1 MKRTKFEF
9 RGEIMGAS
17 LNPHTINQL
26 AKGTEIYGEHENLS
40 TICLVLKGRVLIQND
55 GSKIIVGSGSFI
67 GVTDLYAGRFISSY
81 IAFDDVVLFP
91 FEARDKNSIKAIIE
105 GNKEYSGL
113 LVAGLARS
121 LVEANKIFTEFDLKV
136 KNLYEF
142 LSNAYE
148 QFKVL
153 AAKVGYHVH
162 PMDSIE
168 ILEPFPAEAIASRV
182 NMDYYRVLSKVPID
196 IQKSFFACG
205 EELTT
210 RHVDEIVS
218 DYITY
223 VTETKERA
231 IYVSQLLDCIISE
244 TGDCLFYQA
253 INIAIEVHK
262 LNRKNE
268 ELDSLIDQ
276 IIDEINSTEKLLSTK
291 TARAIY
297 INRDRMERLYSVL
310 LTGTSADIENL
321 VTDDEQTHE
330 VEEMK
335 VVNELQ
341 DSMRKILEYAQLGA
355 EETAELKKYVT
366 LFKNLEDKY
375 DTSDEARLIRRN
387 ISKLF
392 YPIYQTVFLRAY
404 NEKNTDKVIDLFLRY
419 GFFDETLLTKQQL
432 VELYYLDT
440 QADDS
445 IPCKVYNIRDWLVEI
460 YEGRKEPSKSEFD
473 LDYAESIREMKK
485 TVRMSAQEEKDM
497 LTDSNKKLN
506 YEIINMF
513 QCNNRLVNGQ
523 VYSFVPILHK
533 DMFAKKI
540 STTFVTAAKVNYVV
554 NQLREIDFSVFYR
567 EALYFDT
574 DKKIEKEYIQKEVFP
589 DIILLPTAGINGVM
603 WQEITG
609 KKRDSSGRFL
619 LPCFAEVEL
628 EDMLIKVF
636 GRFHWELCRS
646 IQGTAW
652 NNIKYKSLTSEY
664 VDYIQFYKKNRDLSP
679 ETKERIK
686 LQIQKGKSN
695 SREIFVIDY
704 VNWIKNESKGSLRLN
719 KYVRELLATYCPFKK
734 PIRERLANQPLY
746 AEAMNRFNREQMKKI
761 HELDIRYKCLEN
773 EGFELTPE
781 LINTRTYNNEL

>member
-1 MKRTKFEF
+1 
-9 RGEIMGAS
+9 MGVS

-26 AKGTEIYGEHENLS
+26 AKGTEIYGEHERLT
-40 TICLVLKGRVLIQND
+40 TICLVIKGRVLIQNE
-55 GSKIIVGSGSFI
+55 GSKLIVGSGSFI
-67 GVTDLYAGRFISSY
+67 GVTDLYLGRFTSSY

-91 FEARDKNSIKAIIE
+91 FEATDKRSIHAIID
-105 GNKEYSGL
+105 GNKDYAGL
-113 LVAGLARS
+113 LVAGLSRS
-121 LVEANKIFTEFDLKV
+121 LVEVNKIFTEFDLKV

-153 AAKVGYHVH
+153 AAKVGYHLT
-162 PMDSIE
+162 PMDSLE
-168 ILEPFPAEAIASRV
+168 MLEPFPAEALTNCV

-205 EELTT
+205 EELTI
-210 RHVDEIVS
+210 RHLDEIIS
-218 DYITY
+218 DYNTY
-223 VTETKERA
+223 ITETTERV
-231 IYVSQLLDCIISE
+231 IYTSQLLEYIISE
-244 TGDCLFYQA
+244 SGESLFYQA

-262 LNRKNE
+262 LGRKND
-268 ELDSLIDQ
+268 ELDTLIDQ

-291 TARAIY
+291 SARTIY
-297 INRDRMERLYSVL
+297 INRDRMEHLYSVL
-310 LTGTSADIENL
+310 LTGTGIDNEKTEAEAEGL
-321 VTDDEQTHE
+321 REA
-330 VEEMK
+330 EEMK
-335 VVNELQ
+335 VLNELQ
-341 DSMRKILEYAQLGA
+341 DSMRKIIEYAQLGA
-355 EETAELKKYVT
+355 EEAVELKKNVT
-366 LFKNLEDKY
+366 LFKSLDDKY
-375 DTSDEARLIRRN
+375 DTSDEARAIRRN
-387 ISKLF
+387 ITKMF
-392 YPIYQTVFLRAY
+392 YPIYQNVFLRAY
-404 NEKNTDKVIDLFLRY
+404 KEKNTDKVIDLFLRY
-419 GFFDETLLTKQQL
+419 GFLDETLLTKQQL

-440 QADDS
+440 QVDDS

-485 TVRMSAQEEKDM
+485 SIRMTPQEEQA
-497 LTDSNKKLN
+497 LLNDSCKKIN

-523 VYSFVPILHK
+523 VYAFIPILHK
-533 DMFAKKI
+533 DMFMKNLN
-540 STTFVTAAKVNYVV
+540 STLVTAAKVNYVM
-554 NQLREIDFSVFYR
+554 NQLREIDYSVFYR
-567 EALYFDT
+567 ESLYYDN

-589 DIILLPTAGINGVM
+589 DIVLLPTVGVNGIM

-619 LPCFAEVEL
+619 LPCFAEVDL
-628 EDMLIKVF
+628 EDMLIKVL

-664 VDYIQFYKKNRDLSP
+664 VDYIQFYKKNRDLSA

-686 LQIQKGKSN
+686 NQIQKGKSN

-719 KYVRELLATYCPFKK
+719 KYVRELLAFYCPFKK
-734 PIRERLANQPLY
+734 PIRERLENQPLF
-746 AEAMNRFNREQMKKI
+746 AEAMNRYYRENSKKI
-761 HELDIRYKCLEN
+761 HELDIHYKDLEKK
-773 EGFELTPE
+773 GIELTPE
-781 LINTRTYNNEL
+781 LITTRAYYNEF

>member
-1 MKRTKFEF
+1 
-9 RGEIMGAS
+9 MGAS

-67 GVTDLYAGRFISSY
+67 GVTDLYVGRYVSSY

-91 FEARDKNSIKAIIE
+91 FEATDKNSIQAVIK
-105 GNKEYSGL
+105 GNKDYSGL
-113 LVAGLARS
+113 LVAGLSRS
-121 LVEANKIFTEFDLKV
+121 LVEVNKIFNEFDLKV
-136 KNLYEF
+136 KYLYEF
-142 LSNAYE
+142 LSDAYTE
-148 QFKVL
+148 FKTL
-153 AAKVGYHVH
+153 AAKVGYHVN
-162 PMDSIE
+162 PMDSLE
-168 ILEPFPAEAIASRV
+168 ILEPFPAEPLDNCV
-182 NMDYYRVLSKVPID
+182 NMDYYRELSKVPID

-210 RHVDEIVS
+210 RHIDEIVS

-223 VTETKERA
+223 ITETTERA
-231 IYVSQLLDCIISE
+231 IYVSQLLEYIINES
-244 TGDCLFYQA
+244 GDSLFYQA

-262 LNRKNE
+262 LDRKNE
-268 ELDSLIDQ
+268 ELDSLVDR
-276 IIDEINSTEKLLSTK
+276 IIDEINSAEKLLSTK
-291 TARAIY
+291 TARATY
-297 INRDRMERLYSVL
+297 INRDRMEQLYSVL
-310 LTGTSADIENL
+310 LTGTAADIDKLE
-321 VTDDEQTHE
+321 TDDDQIQE

-335 VVNELQ
+335 VMNELQ
-341 DSMRKILEYAQLGA
+341 DSMRKIIEYAQLGP
-355 EETAELKKYVT
+355 EEAVELKKNIT

-375 DTSDEARLIRRN
+375 DTSDEARLIRRS
-387 ISKLF
+387 ITKMF

-404 NEKNTDKVIDLFLRY
+404 KEKNTDKVIDLFLRY
-419 GFFDETLLTKQQL
+419 GFLDETLLTKQQL
-432 VELYYLDT
+432 VDLYYLDS
-440 QADDS
+440 QVDES

-473 LDYAESIREMKK
+473 LDYTESIREMKK
-485 TVRMSAQEEKDM
+485 TKHMSPQEEKAM
-497 LTDSNKKLN
+497 LNDPYKKLN

-523 VYSFVPILHK
+523 VYSFIPILHQ
-533 DMFAKKI
+533 DMFVKRLN
-540 STTFVTAAKVNYVV
+540 TTLVTGAKVNYVI

-567 EALYFDT
+567 ESLYYDR

-619 LPCFAEVEL
+619 LPSFAEADL

-686 LQIQKGKSN
+686 GQIQKGKSN

-704 VNWIKNESKGSLRLN
+704 VNWIKNESNGSLRLN

-734 PIRERLANQPLY
+734 PIRDRLASQPLF
-746 AEAMNRFNREQMKKI
+746 AEAMNRFNRENNKKV
-761 HELDIRYKCLEN
+761 HELDIRYRELEKA
-773 EGFELTPE
+773 GVELTPE
-781 LINTRTYNNEL
+781 LITTRAYYNEF